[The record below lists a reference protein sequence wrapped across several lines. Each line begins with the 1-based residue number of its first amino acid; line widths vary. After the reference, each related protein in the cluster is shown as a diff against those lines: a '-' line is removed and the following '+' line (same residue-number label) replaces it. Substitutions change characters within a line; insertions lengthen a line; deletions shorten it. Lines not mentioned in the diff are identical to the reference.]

1 MIKGKDSLTLAKVLT
16 ISKENSTKN

>member
-16 ISKENSTKN
+16 ISKENSTKS